1 MPLLERVSI
10 SIVLDISC
18 VLCTPKLKKCI
29 HWHMIRNYKSRPV
42 LQKRKGLCKELD
54 QYDSS

>member
-1 MPLLERVSI
+1 MLLEIVSI
-10 SIVLDISC
+10 PIALGISC
-18 VLCTPKLKKCI
+18 VLCAPKLKECI
-29 HWHMIRNYKSRPV
+29 HWHMTGNYRSRPV